1 MIKRSSTSSDE
12 MKNEK
17 ENKMLMR
24 CSRLFIGSRCLA
36 LLFTDKYFSGF
47 SDANSKTKKEK
58 IFFDNFFRLDKID
71 NRSVE
76 TYGLMY

>member
-1 MIKRSSTSSDE
+1 
-12 MKNEK
+12 MKVK
-17 ENKMLMR
+17 EAALAAF
-24 CSRLFIGSRCLA
+24 SLAYIFRCLA

-76 TYGLMY
+76 TYGLIYLSITHTQ